1 MNKEESKEPK
11 NMAEAL
17 LKEIK
22 RNRELLEEYR
32 KIPTGWF
39 GAAAIEADL
48 EFAEAALASGDVIEI
63 LKAYG
68 RMENNE

>member
-1 MNKEESKEPK
+1 MSKEEEKEPK
-11 NMAEAL
+11 NMTEAL
-17 LKEIK
+17 LKEIS

-39 GAAAIEADL
+39 GAAAIAADIK
-48 EFAEAALASGDVIEI
+48 FAEAALASGDVIEV